1 MKSRE
6 TVTCDG
12 AFGEHLQ
19 EPDFVSMT
27 SFRPFGSGLRLLP
40 HSLEDVRWRMNPD
53 SHPTAVGR
61 PQTS

>member
-1 MKSRE
+1 
-6 TVTCDG
+6 
-12 AFGEHLQ
+12 
-19 EPDFVSMT
+19 MT